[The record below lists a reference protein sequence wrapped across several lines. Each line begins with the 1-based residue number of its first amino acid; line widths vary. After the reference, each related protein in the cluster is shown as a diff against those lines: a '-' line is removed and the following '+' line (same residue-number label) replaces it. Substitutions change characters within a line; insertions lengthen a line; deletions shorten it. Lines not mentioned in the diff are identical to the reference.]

1 MYIEKVQYALI
12 YRYYKYGIYK
22 PGKGYIWRANQV
34 ISIALSAVPARAVLL
49 CTDFKIYPPYVAIIF
64 AVAWGITFSLLEK
77 NVSKRKLFRHRVTFI
92 NTKKYLRPFY
102 ITFLIWIMTV
112 VLYNVIVRD

>member
-12 YRYYKYGIYK
+12 YRYYKYRIYK
-22 PGKGYIWRANQV
+22 HGKGYIWRANQV
-34 ISIALSAVPARAVLL
+34 ISIALSGVPTGAVLL

-64 AVAWGITFSLLEK
+64 AVTWGIMFSLLEK

-92 NTKKYLRPFY
+92 NMNKYLRPFY
-102 ITFLIWIMTV
+102 ITFFIWMMIV
-112 VLYNVIVRD
+112 VLYKLIARD